1 MIALT
6 AGVIFSRGWCL
17 AALVAAAGPVLLWAA
32 ARRRGRRIAPLRV
45 VLQCLAIAAAAL
57 ALAGPQARLGRRAQK
72 PWLVLNDVSASTRGQ
87 GRAPV
92 PLPADVTTEVYD
104 FAASVSQAGGKPDAG
119 QTHLAPALR
128 LAAAR
133 GEHLAGVI
141 VRTDGQFTG
150 DDWPAAAAALAR
162 GRPTVA
168 IVALDA
174 PPPDVRI
181 AQFDARIR
189 SDGRISLL
197 VHAISNAKATRT
209 LTVIRNKAPGARRA
223 AAAKVLLKRELNFLP
238 AEPVTISLTDAPP
251 ADRGWVYEAALNDG
265 DRFAENDRGETIVP
279 PARPRVAWVG
289 PAGDYRQAGFE
300 KALGLSVDFIR
311 PEELSPAGR
320 PPADYAAVVTADATG
335 QMLSLPQRRRL
346 ARYVRSGG
354 GLMILGAGPHQSPQ
368 DRLDPFNQVAALLPN
383 PYDRRPMD
391 VTVVLDASGSMGR
404 QVDAGAGR
412 LVKFDQA
419 TEAVLDLKR
428 HLVAHDSL
436 RVIVFA
442 AEPTEVYAAGAGQVD
457 FAQLRDALR
466 EVKPNG
472 ATKVF
477 PALKLAAVRGA
488 PGPGS
493 KGPRQGLVLLV
504 SDLQTERFEPTAAA
518 EMFVAAGLRLGIV
531 AIVAA
536 DQEASG
542 PAPLEAFAALLG
554 APLEKRDHLVGLA
567 RVFGEFLRQARGPAV
582 RAGRFVLTAGTP
594 AFGSG
599 RLGGRHAGAIII
611 CAAQGRAEVILRAG
625 GEAVMARRGVGL
637 GRCVSIALPP
647 GDRRNASLAAGAD
660 LAHVLAE
667 AVRWTMRPGLDPRFS
682 GQVRRDSGDIR
693 VVVNA
698 RDDERPLNHL
708 NLAARIISA
717 DAKVTRPAAMH
728 QVAPGRY
735 EARLKAQRQGLSV
748 AVSLSDGRPGQGAVV
763 WRGRLQHYRREFAA
777 IGANWPN
784 LRRLEQLAGG
794 SLVGPMDLE
803 TFAARA
809 DQAAWVPLWPW
820 LLAVALAVMLADWML
835 GRTAAKS
842 WN

>member
-1 MIALT
+1 MVTLT
-6 AGVIFSRGWCL
+6 AGVIFSRAWCL
-17 AALVAAAGPVLLWAA
+17 AALVAATGPVLLWAA
-32 ARRRGRRIAPLRV
+32 ARRRGRRIAPLSV
-45 VLQCLAIAAAAL
+45 VLQCLAVAAAAL
-57 ALAGPQARLGRRAQK
+57 ALAGPQARLGRREQK
-72 PWLVLNDVSASTRGQ
+72 PWLVLNDASASTRGQ

-92 PLPADVTTEVYD
+92 PLPGDVPTEVYD

-119 QTHLAPALR
+119 QTHLASAMR

-141 VRTDGQFTG
+141 VRTDGQFT
-150 DDWPAAAAALAR
+150 DNDWPAAALAR
-162 GRPTVA
+162 SRPTVA

-181 AQFDARIR
+181 VQFDARSR

-197 VHAISNAKATRT
+197 VHAASNAKATRT
-209 LTVIRNKAPGARRA
+209 LTVVRNKAPGARRA

-238 AEPVTISLTDAPP
+238 DEPVTISLTDAPA
-251 ADRGWVYEAALNDG
+251 ADRSWVYEAALNDG
-265 DRFAENDRGETIVP
+265 DRFAENDRGETLVP
-279 PARPRVAWVG
+279 PARQRVAWVG
-289 PAGDYRQAGFE
+289 PAGGYRQAGFE

-311 PEELSPAGR
+311 QEELSAGGR
-320 PPADYAAVVTADATG
+320 PPADYAAVVVADATG

-346 ARYVRSGG
+346 ARYVRSGD
-354 GLMILGAGPHQSPQ
+354 GLIILGAGPHQSPQ
-368 DRLDPFNQVAALLPN
+368 DRLDPLNQVAALLPN

-404 QVDAGAGR
+404 RVDAGVG
-412 LVKFDQA
+412 LMKFDQA
-419 TEAVLDLKR
+419 TEAVGDLKR
-428 HLVAHDSL
+428 HLAAHDSL

-442 AEPTEVYAAGAGQVD
+442 AEPREVYAAGAGQVD
-457 FAQLRDALR
+457 FAQLRDALL

-472 ATKVF
+472 ATKVL
-477 PALKLAAVRGA
+477 PALKLAAGRGA

-493 KGPRQGLVLLV
+493 KGPRRSLVLLV

-531 AIVAA
+531 VIAA
-536 DQEASG
+536 DGQKASG
-542 PAPLEAFAALLG
+542 PAPLEALAALLG

-567 RVFGEFLRQARGPAV
+567 RVLGEFLRQSRGPAV
-582 RAGRFVLTAGTP
+582 RAGRFVLSAETP

-611 CAAQGRAEVILRAG
+611 CAAQERAEVILRAG

-637 GRCVSIALPP
+637 GRCVSIAFPP
-647 GDRRNASLAAGAD
+647 GDRRNASLAVGAD
-660 LAHVLAE
+660 LGSVLAE
-667 AVRWTMRPGLDPRFS
+667 AVRWAMRPGVDPRFS
-682 GQVRRDSGDIR
+682 GQVRRENGAIL
-693 VVVNA
+693 VIVNA
-698 RDDERPLNHL
+698 RDDEQPLNHL
-708 NLAARIISA
+708 KLAARIMSS

-735 EARLKAQRQGLSV
+735 EARLEARSQGLSV
-748 AVSLSDGRPGQGAVV
+748 AVSLADVRSGQGAVV

-794 SLVGPMDLE
+794 SLVRPADLE
-803 TFAARA
+803 AFAARA

-820 LLAVALAVMLADWML
+820 LLAVALAVMLGDWML
-835 GRTAAKS
+835 GRTATRS